1 MERSV
6 SNPPLPPPLAE
17 FLAARPWLTTR
28 AELPGDPVGMLG
40 DQESALFQL
49 LARDVFAGRGAIVD
63 AGSFLGRSASC
74 FATGLRRNPAF
85 RAERD
90 RVHCFDKFRVNGPD
104 TVRFLRDRLKLGV
117 CVGDSTRP
125 IFDAQVAPVSELLVV
140 HAGDFHATVWD
151 GGPIE
156 ILMVDIAKLPTLLG
170 RLVEQMFP
178 QLIPGHSLVVHQDYH
193 HPWLPHIHVVM
204 EYLAESFE
212 LLVPQVDDSALFRC
226 IAPVP
231 PDRLLRASAYDFTKT
246 ERIDLMAAAIARL
259 PQEQRH
265 SVAEAQVLQLAWLGE
280 TTAARKAF
288 AELDA
293 LAQSPGASRHWLSQH
308 RAVAD
313 HLEDRELAALIAAH
327 EWPAALARVDASL
340 ERRGPGAKL
349 LAHRGRALLEL
360 GRTAEALVAVRA
372 AATSPDFAG
381 TQSGDPEFWVLEARA
396 QAAHGDRS
404 AARASLGRALSCG
417 LGSTRRE
424 ELARR
429 LRLDDAPPSAPQSAA
444 ASGD

>member
-1 MERSV
+1 MERSAP
-6 SNPPLPPPLAE
+6 NPPLPPPLAAI
-17 FLAARPWLTTR
+17 LAARPWLTTR

-40 DQESALFQL
+40 DQESTLLQV
-49 LARDVFAGRGAIVD
+49 LARDVFTGRGTIVD

-104 TVRFLRDRLKLGV
+104 TVQFLRNRLGLGL

-140 HAGDFHATVWD
+140 HAGDFHDTVWD
-151 GGPIE
+151 GGAIE

-178 QLIPGHSLVVHQDYH
+178 QLIPGLSLVIHQDYH

-204 EYLAESFE
+204 EYLADCFE
-212 LLVPQVDDSALFRC
+212 LIVSQVDDSALFRC

-231 PDRLLRASAYDFTKT
+231 AERLARAGAYDFTKT

-259 PQEQRH
+259 PQDQRRF
-265 SVAEAQVLQLAWLGE
+265 VAEAQVLQLAWLGE
-280 TTAARKAF
+280 LAAARKAF
-288 AELDA
+288 AELEAD
-293 LAQSPGASRHWLSQH
+293 AQSPGTKHHWLSQH
-308 RAVAD
+308 RAVAN
-313 HLEDRELAALIAAH
+313 HLEDRELGSLVAACT
-327 EWPAALARVDASL
+327 WPAVLALADAL
-340 ERRGPGAKL
+340 LARRGPAAKL
-349 LAHRGRALLEL
+349 LAQKGRALLEL
-360 GRTAEALVAVRA
+360 GQTAEALAALRT

-381 TQSGDPEFWVLEARA
+381 TQAGDPEFWVLEARA
-396 QAAHGDRS
+396 HAAHGDRN
-404 AARASLGRALSCG
+404 AARARLGRAQSCG
-417 LGSTRRE
+417 LGNARRE

-429 LRLDDAPPSAPQSAA
+429 LRLDDAPPSAPQSAT